1 MKKKGFTLVELLVV
15 IAIIALLMGILMPA
29 LARVRQIAFRM
40 VCGSNL
46 SGIGKAMLIYAND
59 YEDEL
64 PKAGGKTSTL
74 GATANWMGG
83 DRFIAFNMPG
93 GVGGKASI
101 SASLYLLV
109 KFAEVT
115 PKSFICKGDSGT
127 TEFKP
132 TEEPTLPPTTME
144 LIDFWDFGSN
154 PPTHCS
160 YSYHLPLP
168 LATGVYAYA
177 LTTSSEPGMAIA
189 ADRNPWIPPPGATVG
204 KNPAGPPP
212 LPAFVVGTN
221 STPEQQKAG
230 NALSH
235 QGDGQ
240 NTLFLDCSVRFEKRS
255 FCAIDDDNIYTT
267 WGGTPEPKRK
277 GVIPQPLSIIPQDRL
292 DSFLIN
298 DGPTSAP
305 KQRACFPADTL
316 VWIDGSLVQIS
327 KVIAGT
333 KAGKLD
339 SAGSA
344 AGLIEGVEEHG
355 EGLNDCYDMVLE
367 SGNSITVVHS
377 HYFLTASG
385 RWVAVEKLTSG
396 TKLQSLK
403 GPISITSVVKRT
415 TPFTGKS
422 YNLVVKG
429 AEQYFVGKDGVV
441 ALDCSKDTWELLKL
455 AR

>member
-64 PKAGGKTSTL
+64 PKAGGKTSIL
-74 GATANWMGG
+74 GPTANWMGG
-83 DRFIAFNMPG
+83 DRFIAFGMPG

-144 LIDFWDFGSN
+144 LIDFWDFGIN

-189 ADRNPWIPPPGATVG
+189 ADRNPWIAPPGATVG
-204 KNPAGPPP
+204 KNPAGPP
-212 LPAFVVGTN
+212 AFLVTG
-221 STPEQQKAG
+221 TPEQQKAG

-240 NTLFLDCSVRFEKRS
+240 NVLFLDCSVRFEKRAY
-255 FCAIDDDNIYTT
+255 CAIDDDNIYTH
-267 WGGTPEPKRK
+267 WAGAVGSWEKRR
-277 GVIPQPLSIIPQDRL
+277 GIIPPLSPMDRL
-292 DSFLIN
+292 DSLLYN
-298 DGPTSAP
+298 DGLATPP

-333 KAGKLD
+333 KVGKLD

>member
-59 YEDEL
+59 YEDEF
-64 PKAGGKTSTL
+64 PKAGGKTSSL
-74 GATANWMGG
+74 GPTANWMGA
-83 DRFIAFNMPG
+83 DRFIAFGMPG
-93 GVGGKASI
+93 GVAGKASI
-101 SASLYLLV
+101 SACLYNLV

-115 PKSFICKGDSGT
+115 PKSFICKGDAGT

-132 TEEPTLPPTTME
+132 TMESPLPPTTME

-168 LATGVYAYA
+168 LAVGGVYAYA
-177 LTTSSEPGMAIA
+177 LTTSSEPGMAVA
-189 ADRNPWIPPPGATVG
+189 ADRNPWIPPPGLTVG
-204 KNPAGPPP
+204 KDPTGPPP
-212 LPAFVVGTN
+212 LPPFNVGPTA
-221 STPEQQKAG
+221 TTEQQKAG
-230 NALSH
+230 NAISH

-240 NTLFLDCSVRFEKRS
+240 NVLFLDCSVRFEKRA

-267 WGGTPEPKRK
+267 WGGTEPKRH
-277 GVIPQPLSIIPQDRL
+277 GVIPQPLSSGPQDRL

-298 DGPTSAP
+298 DGPVTIKVRS
-305 KQRACFPADTL
+305 CFPADTP
-316 VWIDGSLVQIS
+316 VWVDGKLVQIS

-333 KAGKLD
+333 KVGKLD

-385 RWVAVEKLTSG
+385 RWAAVEELTSG

-415 TPFTGKS
+415 TPFTGKC

>member
-64 PKAGGKTSTL
+64 PKAGGKTSIL
-74 GATANWMGG
+74 GPTANWMGG
-83 DRFIAFNMPG
+83 DRFIAFGMPG

-115 PKSFICKGDSGT
+115 PKSFICKSDSGT

-132 TEEPTLPPTTME
+132 TEESPTPPTTME
-144 LIDFWDFGSN
+144 LIDFWDFGNN

-189 ADRNPWIPPPGATVG
+189 ADRNPWIAPPGATVG
-204 KNPAGPPP
+204 KNPAGPP
-212 LPAFVVGTN
+212 AFLITG
-221 STPEQQKAG
+221 TPEQQKAG

-240 NTLFLDCSVRFEKRS
+240 NALFLDGSVRFEKRAYCS
-255 FCAIDDDNIYTT
+255 IDDDNIYTH
-267 WGGTPEPKRK
+267 WAGAVGSWEKRR
-277 GVIPQPLSIIPQDRL
+277 GIIPPLSPMDRL
-292 DSFLIN
+292 DSLLYN
-298 DGPTSAP
+298 DGLATGP

-316 VWIDGSLVQIS
+316 VWVDGKLVQIS

-333 KAGKLD
+333 KVGKLD

-385 RWVAVEKLTSG
+385 RWVAVEELTSG

-415 TPFTGKS
+415 RPFTGKS
-422 YNLVVKG
+422 YNLVVQG